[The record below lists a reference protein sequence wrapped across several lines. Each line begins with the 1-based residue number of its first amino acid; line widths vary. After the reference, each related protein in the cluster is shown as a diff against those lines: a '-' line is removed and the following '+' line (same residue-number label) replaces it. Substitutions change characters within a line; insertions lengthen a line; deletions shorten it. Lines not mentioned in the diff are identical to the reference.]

1 MTTMLRLDRRRFLV
15 QSSSIVGTTFLV
27 SRRRAWAAGPNE
39 PVVDTTSGKI
49 RGAAIDGIN
58 AFRGSLMVPQQPG
71 RTGSRRQRN
80 RLRGAPSA
88 RLSTGL
94 AMRPKLLPASDG
106 PRWRAYPAFRT
117 KCRSAKTA

>member
-58 AFRGSLMVPQQPG
+58 VFRGIPYGASTAG
-71 RTGSRRQRN
+71 AN
-80 RLRGAPSA
+80 RFTAP
-88 RLSTGL
+88 
-94 AMRPKLLPASDG
+94 KKPASS
-106 PRWRAYPAFRT
+106 PCSMAPI
-117 KCRSAKTA
+117 